1 MTVTQYFEAKY
12 KRTKDKSLIFASDF
26 AEYNQDYI
34 GDLLAAYMKEG
45 KLVRLANGVYLKTTV
60 TRFGPVYPSPTEIAE
75 AIARRDHAQVLMSGL
90 AAENYFGLSTQ
101 VPMKVVFLTNG
112 SARKLTVGNTEIE
125 FKRGVPRNFAFKDRT
140 MATLCLALKSIGNG
154 HVTEAQRAV
163 LKRFL
168 SEYMKE
174 HAVNEDIKLMPQW
187 IQRLLNEIIKE
198 AEL

>member
-1 MTVTQYFEAKY
+1 MTVTQAFEAKF
-12 KRTKDKSLIFASDF
+12 KKTKDKSLIFASDF

-45 KLVRLANGVYLKTTV
+45 RLVRLANGVYLKTTV

-101 VPMKVVFLTNG
+101 IPMKVVFLTSG

-125 FKRGVPRNFAFKDRT
+125 FKRGVPRNFAFKDKIL
-140 MATLCLALKSIGNG
+140 ATLCLALKSIGNG
-154 HVTEAQRAV
+154 HVTEEQQAV

-168 SEYMKE
+168 SEYVKE
-174 HAVNEDIKLMPQW
+174 HDISEDIKLMPQW
-187 IQRLLNEIIKE
+187 IQRLLNEIIREEE
-198 AEL
+198 A